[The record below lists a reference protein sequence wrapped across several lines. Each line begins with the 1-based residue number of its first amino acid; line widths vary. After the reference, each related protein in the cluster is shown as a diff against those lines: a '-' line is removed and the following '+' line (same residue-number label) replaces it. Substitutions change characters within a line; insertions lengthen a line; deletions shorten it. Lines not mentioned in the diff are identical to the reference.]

1 MESHRV
7 HRVMR
12 ADEGVARQVTRAVHT
27 DGCSAAE
34 LVPARHGQ
42 QATPLV
48 GGGQY
53 RVTDLGERTVA
64 EDPVDGERDS
74 HSVDLRNTQELIGN
88 LAHAHA
94 HAHASAHA
102 DTPNVAKH

>member
-1 MESHRV
+1 M
-7 HRVMR
+7 
-12 ADEGVARQVTRAVHT
+12 AGQVTRAVDT

-34 LVPARHGQ
+34 VVPARHGQ

-53 RVTDLGERTVA
+53 GVTDLGEGTVA

-74 HSVDLRNTQELIGN
+74 HSVDLRNIQEIIGTR
-88 LAHAHA
+88 AMPK
-94 HAHASAHA
+94 ASADA
-102 DTPNVAKH
+102 DTPHVAEH